1 MQLGDDVI
9 LKSRG
14 WPDAIHGAF
23 CRLAATTGL
32 PHGFACV
39 AFADDAFPSF
49 PTFPVIH
56 RTHAAVFAG
65 RIFPE
70 SFKNQ
75 DADPFLFQI
84 YRAFG
89 TAVLEPRA
97 RLSNTIGGAGDARY
111 RKRHVPWTGHT
122 LSDARAAARR
132 WLAQR
137 AGVSGPPP
145 PAVLCITLDV
155 VVPTY
160 RVPLEGLSRI
170 LALPVPPGVTT
181 QFTIICDRPGNA
193 EAAAVL
199 ASLERAHADN
209 PMVRIR
215 TNDANRGAGP
225 TRNHGLA
232 ESAADWVLFLDDDVV
247 PDEGI
252 LAAYAAAI
260 RAHPRATGFVG
271 LSQLPPPSSARQA
284 GVHLA
289 GIAFFWGIARA
300 NPRQTEL
307 PWGVTANL
315 CVRRPPPGALEFGD
329 AFPKTGGGED
339 IDFCLRLR
347 ELVRRSDADSEG
359 FVAAPAAVITHPW
372 WDGGRPALSHFGG
385 WAWGDGHL
393 IDLFPALTYRNLP
406 DLCETLL
413 GLALA
418 GAGAVAVAVAAS
430 LVPSLRA
437 LERPAWQAVAGLLA
451 ASVGC
456 VAGDLADDACKELVE
471 EPEPACAHLPLVT
484 RCAALIEGLV
494 IRTVSEAGRMVGHAS
509 RGRLLPNVTRR
520 FNWFGYMWAGAPRVE
535 RGKALRRTAVRAA
548 FAAGAVAIVLDAMR
562 RNF

>member
-1 MQLGDDVI
+1 MT
-9 LKSRG
+9 
-14 WPDAIHGAF
+14 H
-23 CRLAATTGL
+23 L

-89 TAVLEPRA
+89 AAVLEPGA

-111 RKRHVPWTGHT
+111 RKRHVPWTGLT
-122 LSDARAAARR
+122 LSDARTAARR
-132 WLAQR
+132 WLEQR
-137 AGVSGPPP
+137 VSAVSLLPSAAAG
-145 PAVLCITLDV
+145 ITLDV

-160 RVPLEGLSRI
+160 RVQPDLLERI
-170 LALPVPPGVTT
+170 LALRVPPGVTT

-193 EAAAVL
+193 AATTAIEAL
-199 ASLERAHADN
+199 TRAHTDD

-215 TNDANRGAGP
+215 TNDANIGAGP
-225 TRNHGLA
+225 SRNRGLA

-247 PDEGI
+247 PDPDI

-260 RAHPRATGFVG
+260 RLHPRATGFVG
-271 LSQLPPPSSARQA
+271 HSRLPPPTNSRQA

-289 GIAFFWGIARA
+289 GVAFFWGIARA
-300 NPRQTEL
+300 NPQHTEL

-315 CVRRPPPGALEFGD
+315 CVRRPPPGTLEFD
-329 AFPKTGGGED
+329 EAFPKTGGGED

-347 ELVRRSDADSEG
+347 ELVRCTVADSEG
-359 FVAAPAAVITHPW
+359 FVAAPAAVVTHPW
-372 WDGGRPALSHFGG
+372 WDGGRPALSHFSG
-385 WAWGDGHL
+385 WAGGDGYL
-393 IDLFPALTYRNLP
+393 IDVFPALTYRNLP

-413 GLALA
+413 ALSLACA
-418 GAGAVAVAVAAS
+418 GTAAVAIAAGHTRAPPILRAAARPALLAFSGLVAVSA
-430 LVPSLRA
+430 
-437 LERPAWQAVAGLLA
+437 
-451 ASVGC
+451 GC
-456 VAGDLADDACKELVE
+456 VAGDLADDALKELIE
-471 EPEPACAHLPLVT
+471 EPEPACAHLSLAT
-484 RCAALIEGLV
+484 RCAGLLQGLL
-494 IRTVSEAGRMVGHAS
+494 IRTVSEAGRLAGHAG
-509 RGRLLPNVTRR
+509 RGRLFANAMRR
-520 FNWFGYMWAGAPRVE
+520 FNWFGHMWSGAPAVE
-535 RGKALRRTAVRAA
+535 RGKSLRRTAVRAV
-548 FAAGAVAIVLDAMR
+548 FAAAGVTLLLR
-562 RNF
+562 SWPH